1 VLQGHAV
8 NTLVLDEP
16 TNHLD
21 VQAIEQLEQALAQ
34 FEGTVLLV
42 THDRP
47 LTERVGITRTWALTA
62 GALSEQSPT
71 A

>member
-1 VLQGHAV
+1 V
-8 NTLVLDEP
+8 
-16 TNHLD
+16 
-21 VQAIEQLEQALAQ
+21 
-34 FEGTVLLV
+34 V